1 MEAAFLLGKSGHEPW
16 SETAISP
23 EPSPSAKSLLGL
35 HLSGAAFGYNCPG
48 AVSPSWHEHYV
59 SARPPGLQVLE
70 VWNNSTLRELPN
82 TQPSVQAKD
91 KALLQP
97 SLRWAHG
104 TVISAKNTGAFPFT
118 HAEVPATKVITESEE
133 IFIFSYFLS
142 TQMFEQR
149 HSSRLN
155 TRVFHFA
162 SLPSTSPVAL
172 IKPAFSPVS
181 NLKVTVHPLTPAN
194 TTLEAEQQY

>member
-97 SLRWAHG
+97 SLRGAHG

-133 IFIFSYFLS
+133 IFIFYYFLS
-142 TQMFEQR
+142 TQIGCYLCSAC
-149 HSSRLN
+149 SSRGTAAGSTHEFFTL
-155 TRVFHFA
+155 HLY
-162 SLPSTSPVAL
+162 LPPHQWHL
-172 IKPAFSPVS
+172 S
-181 NLKVTVHPLTPAN
+181 NLLFHLC
-194 TTLEAEQQY
+194 LI